1 MYKMNKINL
10 KVFAILGVICKRYQ
24 QSYFYCAKCIV
35 IAIKIDVYVEKT
47 GLFVKDGCLFCDN

>member
-1 MYKMNKINL
+1 MNKINL